1 MSFFTADQLTEIT
14 EIIRG
19 YPQAAQIALETQR
32 ISLEK
37 MRVRSEIL
45 RMAKDTL
52 IENRSTMPAESRAIT
67 AEEIQTF
74 ANTFLSFTDPAE

>member
-1 MSFFTADQLTEIT
+1 MSTFTAEQLTELT
-14 EIIRG
+14 EIIHGNSR
-19 YPQAAQIALETQR
+19 PAQLALER
-32 ISLEK
+32 ERVSLEK
-37 MRVRSEIL
+37 MRVRAEVL

-52 IENRSTMPAESRAIT
+52 VENRSTMPVESRAIT